1 MGLRDTAVNYLRS
14 VFGTER
20 DERDKALSPSAEAE
34 KHLPSSIFSVWGRED
49 IGGLLSVSQAL
60 MDRYADYEAMDDYPD
75 INCFA
80 EGSTVYVTDGSMI
93 KPVKIEQ
100 LAYDESG
107 ASILAFDR
115 DKVRIVK
122 VAAESPRLTGVNAPV
137 VKVRFSNGESLRV
150 TKDHKILH
158 KERGY
163 IKAEELQVGDEVV
176 SMYAGFEP
184 KSLGMLTHHRA
195 GHLTVTEAPVPDG
208 TCRVF
213 DVTTKTHNLVVNG
226 IVCHNSANHY
236 FANDATQPDIDT
248 GRTIWVHS
256 HNEAVKEA
264 ADVLLRKR
272 LRMEDE
278 IWSMAYTLNK
288 YGNDYEELLVNE
300 NGVVGLN
307 FLPVPTVRRIE
318 RGDGALVGFVQD
330 VTGKFTEDAKNLRA
344 YLAGKGQV
352 PDHVAVFEDWQVCH
366 MRLRSTHRRSP
377 YGYASADGARWIW
390 KRLILLEDAVL
401 IYKLTRAP
409 ARFAFYIDVTDIP
422 SDRVEQFL
430 RRAKQELKKKPLVNP
445 RTQRLDMRY
454 NPLAMDED
462 FFLAVRDGKQ
472 LAKVDVL
479 AGPNYQSTEE
489 IEYFQ
494 RKLHGVLKVPRSY
507 LGQDGPIQGKAILSN
522 EDVRAARVT
531 LGIQRELRNGMAR
544 IIRIDQAARGIDP
557 WKHEFDV
564 HMTVPSGIYELAQM
578 EVRNA
583 RADFATRF
591 MPFVS
596 MDWVRRHVFKLSDE
610 EVKQIEKQVEKEQ
623 QKQLDLQLK
632 GQKGM
637 MDMQMQAQQQQQQ
650 AAAGLMGGMPG
661 AEGAAPPET
670 PAPMM
675 PTGSDLP
682 RTQLDWKRYDAQRR
696 LEEHREKETN
706 KRLSE
711 LEDNFNALLARDKM
725 FARRVRE
732 TQAFMDEVRDAG
744 FVKNNG
750 YLSSVPS
757 GNGQHR

>member
-14 VFGTER
+14 VFGRDR
-20 DERDKALSPSAEAE
+20 DEREKALSPSTEAE

-49 IGGLLSVSQAL
+49 IGGLLSVSQNL
-60 MDRYADYEAMDDYPD
+60 MDRYADYESMDEYPD

-80 EGSTVYVTDGSMI
+80 EGSLVTVTDGSML
-93 KPVKIEQ
+93 KPIPIEQ
-100 LAYDESG
+100 LACDES
-107 ASILAFDR
+107 SPVILGYDI
-115 DKVRIVK
+115 DKAKIIK
-122 VAAESPRLTGVNAPV
+122 VTGESPRLTGVSAPV
-137 VKVRFSNGESLRV
+137 IKIALSNGMSLRV
-150 TKDHKILH
+150 TKDHKVLH
-158 KERGY
+158 VERGY
-163 IKAEELQVGDEVV
+163 VNAETLKTGDELVGMAAGYNPAQMGVLINNRSGVV
-176 SMYAGFEP
+176 KVTADP
-184 KSLGMLTHHRA
+184 K
-195 GHLTVTEAPVPDG
+195 PDG
-208 TCRVF
+208 ICRVF
-213 DVTTKTHNLVVNG
+213 DVTTKTHNLIVSGV
-226 IVCHNSANHY
+226 VCHNSANHY

-256 HNEAVKEA
+256 HNEALREA

-278 IWSMAYTLNK
+278 IWSIAYTLNK
-288 YGNDYEELLVNE
+288 YGNDFEELLVNE

-445 RTQRLDMRY
+445 RTQRLDMHY
-454 NPLAMDED
+454 NPLSMDED
-462 FFLAVRDGKQ
+462 FFLAVRDGKN

-489 IEYFQ
+489 VEYFQ

-507 LGQDGPIQGKAILSN
+507 LGQDGPISGKSILSN

-531 LGIQRELRNGMAR
+531 LGIQRELRNGIAR
-544 IIRIDQAARGIDP
+544 IIRIDQAARGLDP

-583 RADFATRF
+583 RADFAQRF

-596 MDWVRRHVFKLSDE
+596 MEWIRKHVFKLSDE
-610 EVKQIEKQVEKEQ
+610 EMKQIEKQVDKEQ
-623 QKQLDLQLK
+623 QQQLEMQLK

-637 MDMQMQAQQQQQQ
+637 MDVQMQAQQQM
-650 AAAGLMGGMPG
+650 AGGAGGMPG
-661 AEGAAPPET
+661 APAGPQPAM

-675 PTGSDLP
+675 GMTGSDLP
-682 RTQLDWKRYDAQRR
+682 RTQLDWKRHDATRR
-696 LEEHREKETN
+696 LEEKREKETN
-706 KRLSE
+706 KRLDQ
-711 LEDNFNALLARDKM
+711 LEDSYNTLLARDKV
-725 FARRVRE
+725 FAARVRNS
-732 TQAFMDEVRDAG
+732 QQLMDEIRDAG
-744 FVKNNG
+744 IVNRNG
-750 YLSSVPS
+750 NVSSIPS
-757 GNGQHR
+757 GRRRDQ